1 MSWEAQGLPVF
12 RVELWHGLLVLA
24 SMALAPLEWVEPG
37 GLLLGGLF
45 MGVNFLLLAVGVRW
59 VITPFASR
67 GRVRAG
73 VALLILK
80 FCFLLSRFFHGM
92 LARGVYLPPSQFEAL
107 FVSLAHGGDDI
118 AATVAAFADWA
129 AEDSSRR

>member
-24 SMALAPLEWVEPG
+24 SMALAPLDWVEPA

-59 VITPFASR
+59 VITPFASK

-73 VALLILK
+73 VFLLILK
-80 FCFLLSRFFHGM
+80 FCFLLGASWVLLTRI
-92 LARGVYLPPSQFEAL
+92 APDAL
-107 FVSLAHGGDDI
+107 S
-118 AATVAAFADWA
+118 FAVGSTA
-129 AEDSSRR
+129 

>member
-24 SMALAPLEWVEPG
+24 CMALVPLEWVEPG

-59 VITPFASR
+59 VITPLASK

-80 FCFLLSRFFHGM
+80 FGFLLGASWVLLTRIASG
-92 LARGVYLPPSQFEAL
+92 RGVFRGWGQLPDPGDTVGSAL
-107 FVSLAHGGDDI
+107 RYEV
-118 AATVAAFADWA
+118 
-129 AEDSSRR
+129 R

>member
-24 SMALAPLEWVEPG
+24 CMALAPLDWVEPG

-59 VITPFASR
+59 VITPFASK

-73 VALLILK
+73 VVLLILK
-80 FCFLLSRFFHGM
+80 FCFLLGASWVLLTRMAPDALSFAVGVNCLI
-92 LARGVYLPPSQFEAL
+92 LAILWDRLYDTKLSK
-107 FVSLAHGGDDI
+107 S
-118 AATVAAFADWA
+118 
-129 AEDSSRR
+129 